1 MKHKLTRKHTGEKFE
16 CLNEVWDFIE
26 TKQSNI
32 PEAGVGIFAKQDIP
46 NNVLL
51 TWYKGFK
58 TNKAINAAYTWNYK
72 SDITGQ
78 PIKIEADLCATS
90 NPMAFVNTFANDE
103 QYKLLNCKTVT
114 INERIYYKTVKKI
127 KKGQELIVDYKNS
140 NYFKNKK

>member
-58 TNKAINAAYTWNYK
+58 TNKAINATYAWNYK
-72 SDITGQ
+72 SVR
-78 PIKIEADLCATS
+78 S
-90 NPMAFVNTFANDE
+90 
-103 QYKLLNCKTVT
+103 
-114 INERIYYKTVKKI
+114 
-127 KKGQELIVDYKNS
+127 
-140 NYFKNKK
+140 